1 MATPESG
8 YLPLTLKDVR
18 GLTGEQFAAAAVHL
32 TKTIPRS
39 LELARRALVEGDA
52 QATVARGSNVSPQ
65 QMSVIVANVRK
76 AYLRSSQDAASLGWV
91 TRPVSLPAE
100 LWAKV
105 IELETRAARLLRQ
118 RSSVASK
125 ALRLQVDDQRLQAV
139 VEREQTARLR
149 KKKREEEQRKEMRNA
164 TQTHARLVELQKA
177 ERRTAGAT
185 ARAQAQQ
192 AASRQRRVQDDEV
205 RSAIDKATAQ
215 AALKSSTA
223 KAKQKAAGK
232 TARTA
237 ASGKPKKKAH

>member
-18 GLTGEQFAAAAVHL
+18 GLTGEQFAAAAVYL
-32 TKTIPRS
+32 TKTIPKS
-39 LELARRALVEGDA
+39 LALARRVLVDGDA
-52 QATVARGSNVSPQ
+52 QATVARDANVSPQ

>member
-91 TRPVSLPAE
+91 TRPASLPQK

-105 IELETRAARLLRQ
+105 VELEIRATRLLRQ
-118 RSSVASK
+118 RSSVASR
-125 ALRLQVDDQRLQAV
+125 ALRKQVDDQRLQAV
-139 VEREQTARLR
+139 VEHEQMARLR
-149 KKKREEEQRKEMRNA
+149 KKKREEEQRQEMRNA
-164 TQTHARLVELQKA
+164 TQTQTQTQASLVELMLPEAVKKPRETDSESVSSIVLSCWSCHA
-177 ERRTAGAT
+177 LHDRSRSRR
-185 ARAQAQQ
+185 R
-192 AASRQRRVQDDEV
+192 
-205 RSAIDKATAQ
+205 
-215 AALKSSTA
+215 
-223 KAKQKAAGK
+223 
-232 TARTA
+232 
-237 ASGKPKKKAH
+237 

>member
-91 TRPVSLPAE
+91 TRPASLPQK
-100 LWAKV
+100 LWAKE
-105 IELETRAARLLRQ
+105 IRATRLLRQ
-118 RSSVASK
+118 RSSVASR
-125 ALRLQVDDQRLQAV
+125 ALRKQVDDQRLQAV

-149 KKKREEEQRKEMRNA
+149 KKKREEEQRQEMRNA
-164 TQTHARLVELQKA
+164 TQT
-177 ERRTAGAT
+177 
-185 ARAQAQQ
+185 
-192 AASRQRRVQDDEV
+192 
-205 RSAIDKATAQ
+205 
-215 AALKSSTA
+215 
-223 KAKQKAAGK
+223 
-232 TARTA
+232 
-237 ASGKPKKKAH
+237 

>member
-76 AYLRSSQDAASLGWV
+76 AYLRSSQDAVSLGWV
-91 TRPVSLPAE
+91 TRPASLPQK

-105 IELETRAARLLRQ
+105 VELEIRATRLLRQ
-118 RSSVASK
+118 RSSVASRT
-125 ALRLQVDDQRLQAV
+125 LRKQVDDQRLQAV

-149 KKKREEEQRKEMRNA
+149 KKKREEEQRQEMRNA
-164 TQTHARLVELQKA
+164 TQTQTQASLVELMLPEAVKKPRETDSESVSSIVLSCWSCHA
-177 ERRTAGAT
+177 LHDRSRSRR
-185 ARAQAQQ
+185 R
-192 AASRQRRVQDDEV
+192 
-205 RSAIDKATAQ
+205 
-215 AALKSSTA
+215 
-223 KAKQKAAGK
+223 
-232 TARTA
+232 
-237 ASGKPKKKAH
+237 